1 MNYKLS
7 TLEITPKTKAGTTSE
22 IFIAEPEENKE
33 ALAGKLFAIIEIE
46 STNINALKIINFIV
60 ENIAAN
66 YYQDEKISLR
76 ETVKTIKVEHIFE
89 AAVGKTNKELAHFTQ
104 EEKNKIDFSLI
115 NATIGVIY
123 ENNLYFANAGKNKIK
138 LITPKNNGKK
148 EYSLINIA
156 GQATGEKKEEYNRT
170 KLFTSVI
177 SGAIPIG
184 GYVIFSNEVL
194 PEYVSDKQMVD
205 IVSTLPPQSSTEHI
219 KNILSGTNNYVSF
232 LGLVIKN
239 TLGEKEMAP
248 AIISPKTSTEKSVRA
263 LNEVEEKTEK
273 LLSSG
278 SNINVSKMAD
288 SIKNIALA
296 PIFSKSKKTDF
307 DNIGSIEKSGSFFGK
322 RKINFSIF
330 RKIFDFILALI
341 LLPIKAITFIFKII
355 TSKEKR
361 AEVKEK
367 IKSKISNAKNWFS
380 FLEKKNKITLI
391 IVIVC
396 IALLIGN
403 LSWLY
408 LRNKYVQEEINYNE
422 LLKKIEQKQN
432 QVEANLLYK
441 NEEGAKKLLTEIA
454 ELLKELP
461 TEDGEKK
468 EEYSAF
474 YQKNNEQLDAV
485 RHATKLNLEK
495 IVDLSLNNSKSP
507 QNIILLNNN
516 IYVGDNEGKTIYS
529 TNTESAS
536 TTSASANSTTKQLL
550 SPNTLNDNN
559 IYYLNDKVV
568 KFDTDANKV
577 GYMDMGQN
585 LDLNNI
591 ISAAA
596 FNSSF
601 YLLDKNNGQIWRLNK
616 TGNSLSASQSW
627 LKNKA
632 DFSGA
637 VDLDIDGSIYVL
649 KNDGSIAKYFKGE
662 TKEFDMEIVEP
673 ELTNGDKIAVS
684 EKLNF
689 VYILDSQNN
698 RIIVYSKTGEFIA
711 QYHSEDATDLKDFA
725 VDENNKKIY
734 LLNGSSIYKADL
746 GHINIVE
753 E

>member
-22 IFIAEPEENKE
+22 VFISEPEENKE

-89 AAVGKTNKELAHFTQ
+89 AAIGKTNKELAHFTQ

-205 IVSTLPPQSSTEHI
+205 IVSTLPPQSATEHI
-219 KNILSGTNNYVSF
+219 KNVLSGTNNYVSF
-232 LGLVIKN
+232 LGLIIKN

-278 SNINVSKMAD
+278 SNINVGKMAD

-296 PIFSKSKKTDF
+296 PVFSKSKKTDF
-307 DNIGSIEKSGSFFGK
+307 DNIGAIEKSGSFFGK

-341 LLPIKAITFIFKII
+341 LLPIQAITFIFKII

-361 AEVKEK
+361 TEAKEK

-380 FLEKKNKITLI
+380 FLEKKNKITFI

-396 IALLIGN
+396 ITLLIGN

-408 LRNKYVQEEINYNE
+408 LKNRYVQEEMNYNE

-461 TEDGEKK
+461 TEDGKNK
-468 EEYSAF
+468 EEYATF

-495 IVDLSLNNSKSP
+495 IVDLSLNNSKNP

-536 TTSASANSTTKQLL
+536 TTSAGANSTTKQLL

-559 IYYLNDKVV
+559 IYYLNDKIV
-568 KFDTDANKV
+568 KFDTSANKAS
-577 GYMDMGQN
+577 YMDMSQ

-616 TGNSLSASQSW
+616 TGNSLSTPQSW

-632 DFSGA
+632 DFSDA

-649 KNDGSIAKYFKGE
+649 KKSGSVVKYFKGE
-662 TKEFDMEIVEP
+662 TKDFDMEIVEP
-673 ELTNGDKIAVS
+673 ELANGDKIAVS

-725 VDENNKKIY
+725 IDENNKKIY
-734 LLNGSSIYKADL
+734 LLNGSSVYKADL